1 MTYQDLKG
9 PIQATS
15 SERVQTLVHQ
25 GTIFFNL
32 TVPDPEENLHN
43 TYVMNWICVYV
54 AKSVNVGK
62 RQIIKDVVETNW
74 CFGSM

>member
-15 SERVQTLVHQ
+15 SDKVQTLVHR

-32 TVPDPEENLHN
+32 TVPDPEESLHN
-43 TYVMNWICVYV
+43 NLCSQSSQPV
-54 AKSVNVGK
+54 
-62 RQIIKDVVETNW
+62 
-74 CFGSM
+74 SMLLIQ